1 MLSFSSFLCVA
12 VVVVVAVVVI
22 FGIDFSQLA
31 SCYASLISSFGGV
44 ASSLHE

>member
-12 VVVVVAVVVI
+12 VVVVVVVI
-22 FGIDFSQLA
+22 VGIDFSQLA
-31 SCYASLISSFGGV
+31 NCYASLISSFGGV